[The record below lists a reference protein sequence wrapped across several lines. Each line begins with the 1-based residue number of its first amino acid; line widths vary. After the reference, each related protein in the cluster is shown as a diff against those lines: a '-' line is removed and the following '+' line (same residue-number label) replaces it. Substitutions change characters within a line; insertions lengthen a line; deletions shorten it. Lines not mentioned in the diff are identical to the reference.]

1 MNVRD
6 LVPWSRGDRERSPS
20 TRSEPMSPVVSLHR
34 EMNRLFDDVFR
45 GFEDP
50 RFWGGRGAWPSMDL
64 EETEKEYRVTVELPG
79 LEERDVEVLLQD
91 GVLTVR
97 GEKKLESEAGNRR
110 SSERY
115 YGRFD
120 RQIALDRDI
129 DESAINATFRNGVLT
144 VTVPMSAQAVERTK
158 RIPINAGAKAQ
169 AQAQQTQAQISQSI
183 SADQAFAVI
192 STGHRRLFGG
202 PQLHD

>member
-50 RFWGGRGAWPSMDL
+50 RFWGGHGAWPSMDL

-115 YGRFD
+115 YGRFE

-144 VTVPMSAQAVERTK
+144 VTVPKSAQAVERTK
-158 RIPINAGAKAQ
+158 RIPINAGAKA
-169 AQAQQTQAQISQSI
+169 
-183 SADQAFAVI
+183 
-192 STGHRRLFGG
+192 H
-202 PQLHD
+202 